1 MFEFVL
7 HQCAVCSVLCGS
19 EGDDLWWQSD
29 WAQTSE
35 LHQYII
41 LIENTNTEH
50 RAAKLTCYM
59 HTHPCRKKEWE
70 RREVGGSFLLQL
82 IFLKY
87 FIWILAAVVLQ
98 KTKGNEPCVSEPKT
112 TYSVRKS
119 WCSCCSQHSEKQSQ
133 SKLLKTARGYVKHKG
148 RKMSWWND
156 IWVVAG
162 DRLASHTA
170 KQVKYKTQVVL
181 ILHDSKLVFWGGDL
195 GVVKFSTQTIR
206 QNFYVYSVYLISVSV
221 LLFQAF
227 FGSAISGQRS
237 KHSLKWNPHSVSK
250 SQEISWETE
259 RRMGWYTEVGGGEEE
274 SRVGWG
280 GGVLL

>member
-1 MFEFVL
+1 
-7 HQCAVCSVLCGS
+7 
-19 EGDDLWWQSD
+19 
-29 WAQTSE
+29 
-35 LHQYII
+35 
-41 LIENTNTEH
+41 
-50 RAAKLTCYM
+50 M

-181 ILHDSKLVFWGGDL
+181 ILHDSKLVFWGGGFRGCEVL
-195 GVVKFSTQTIR
+195 HTNNKAELLRLQCLSNLCFSLT
-206 QNFYVYSVYLISVSV
+206 
-221 LLFQAF
+221 
-227 FGSAISGQRS
+227 ISGFFWFSHFR
-237 KHSLKWNPHSVSK
+237 
-250 SQEISWETE
+250 TE
-259 RRMGWYTEVGGGEEE
+259 E
-274 SRVGWG
+274 
-280 GGVLL
+280 